1 MAIIGLA
8 RSSTSASDLSDIN
21 NTRGAI
27 GPRAGTW
34 KMSNIRFYNFPN
46 ITTVFETCSKC
57 DSIKFYTNTAQ

>member
-8 RSSTSASDLSDIN
+8 NSSTLGDLSDIN
-21 NTRGAI
+21 QTRGAI

-57 DSIKFYTNTAQ
+57 YSIKYYTNTAQ